1 MSKPILD
8 RLGGRK
14 FVLSAAALLMAF
26 LLALKAKLVG
36 EFVTVA
42 TVAVGAFAASNA
54 FITGKGT
61 ERKGPPDV

>member
-1 MSKPILD
+1 MSRSVLD

-14 FVLSAAALLMAF
+14 FVLSAGVVVMAF
-26 LLALKAKLVG
+26 VLAMRAKMVA

-42 TVAVGAFAASNA
+42 RVAVGAFAASNA

-61 ERKGPPDV
+61 ERKPPDV

>member
-1 MSKPILD
+1 MSRPLLE

-14 FVLSAAALLMAF
+14 FVLSAMVSIMAF
-26 LLALKAKLVG
+26 VLALRAKLVA

-61 ERKGPPDV
+61 ERKDDPK

>member
-1 MSKPILD
+1 MSKPILE

-14 FVLSAAALLMAF
+14 FVLAMMVSTMAF
-26 LLALKAKLVG
+26 ILALKAKLVA

-42 TVAVGAFAASNA
+42 TVAVGSFVAGNA

-61 ERKGPPDV
+61 ERKDGEK

>member
-1 MSKPILD
+1 MSKPVLE

-14 FVLSAAALLMAF
+14 FVLSSATV
-26 LLALKAKLVG
+26 LLAFILAMRAKLVA

-54 FITGKGT
+54 FVTGKGT
-61 ERKGPPDV
+61 ERKPDDRG

>member
-1 MSKPILD
+1 MSRSLLD

-14 FVLSAAALLMAF
+14 FVLSAMVSVMAF
-26 LLALKAKLVG
+26 VLALKARLVA

-61 ERKGPPDV
+61 ERKDPP

>member
-1 MSKPILD
+1 MSRGLLD

-14 FVLSAAALLMAF
+14 FVLSAMVSVMAF
-26 LLALKAKLVG
+26 VLALKARLVA

-61 ERKGPPDV
+61 ERKDPP

>member
-1 MSKPILD
+1 MSRPLLD

-14 FVLSAAALLMAF
+14 FVLSAMVSVMAF
-26 LLALKAKLVG
+26 VLALKAKLVA

-61 ERKGPPDV
+61 ERKADDK

>member
-1 MSKPILD
+1 MSKPILE

-14 FVLSAAALLMAF
+14 FVLSAMVSIMAF
-26 LLALKAKLVG
+26 VLAMKARLVA

-61 ERKGPPDV
+61 ERKDGEK